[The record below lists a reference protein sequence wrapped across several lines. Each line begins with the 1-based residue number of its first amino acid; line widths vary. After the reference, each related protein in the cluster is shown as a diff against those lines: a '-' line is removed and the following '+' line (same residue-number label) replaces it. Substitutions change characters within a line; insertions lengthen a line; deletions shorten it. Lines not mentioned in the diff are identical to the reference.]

1 MPRLPSQLDTKV
13 SKLKI
18 MPLLA
23 VLVLA
28 LALSACEKR
37 QQFSTI
43 FGPRQAGQG
52 TAAPPTGVPGAPE
65 SGLGMVLP
73 PGDPALQAPGAQ
85 ADIPNPEDE
94 NFVPPVIPRMEP
106 GVPRVAILLPLSGPN
121 AAIGSALLNAAQL
134 ALFHFADRKF
144 ELLPHDTRG
153 TAEGAAEAARFAI
166 SDGASLILGPLFN
179 FEVEAVAPAARAA
192 GVKVIGFTSDKRVAR
207 DGVYVMGFR
216 PDEQVERV
224 VRYAYG
230 RGVRRFAFLGP
241 EDTYG
246 LTIRDAMQAAI
257 PQLPGAELTQVAMYD
272 PNAHDFAPVV
282 RRLAEYDSRRAQLLE
297 QKKELAAQKDDEA
310 AKAALRRLDTQQTA
324 GDVPFDALLIADG
337 GKRLEAL
344 AALLPYYD
352 IDPKRTRMLGTGLW
366 DTPGIGKEPALLGAW
381 YAAPSPA
388 ARAQFEKQYAEI
400 YGAAP
405 SRLATLAYDATA
417 LAALFEPSQGLI
429 DEATIT
435 SPQGFAGRDGV
446 FRFLPDGVAERGLSV
461 HQVNATASTEI
472 SAAPTTFA
480 PVTN

>member
-1 MPRLPSQLDTKV
+1 V
-13 SKLKI
+13 
-18 MPLLA
+18 PLLA
-23 VLVLA
+23 VLALA
-28 LALSACEKR
+28 LVLSACEKR
-37 QQFSTI
+37 GQFSTI

-52 TAAPPTGVPGAPE
+52 AAPPPTPVPTTPE
-65 SGLGMVLP
+65 AGTGMVLP
-73 PGDPALQAPGAQ
+73 PGDPALQSPDGLQTGLLPGDESAAPPA
-85 ADIPNPEDE
+85 
-94 NFVPPVIPRMEP
+94 IPRMEP
-106 GVPRVAILLPLSGPN
+106 GVPRVAILLPLTGQSAPVGM
-121 AAIGSALLNAAQL
+121 ALLNAAQL

-153 TAEGAAEAARFAI
+153 TAEGAADAAQFAI
-166 SDGASLILGPLFN
+166 ADGASLILGPLFN
-179 FEVEAVAPAARAA
+179 YEVEAVAPAARAA
-192 GVKVIGFTSDKRVAR
+192 GVKVIGFTSDRRVAR

-230 RGVRRFAFLGP
+230 RGVRRLALLGP
-241 EDTYG
+241 DNTYG
-246 LTIRDAMQAAI
+246 QAIRDALQAVVA
-257 PQLPGAELTQVAMYD
+257 QLPGAEITRIEIYD
-272 PNAHDFAPVV
+272 PEAQDFAPVV
-282 RRLAEYDSRRAQLLE
+282 RRLADYDARRASLIA
-297 QKKELAAQKDDEA
+297 QKQELAGRDDEVS
-310 AKAALRRLDTQQTA
+310 KAALKRLDMQQTA

-388 ARAQFEKQYAEI
+388 ARAAFEKQYAEI
-400 YGAAP
+400 YGGPP

-417 LAALFEPSQGLI
+417 LAALFAPAQGI
-429 DEATIT
+429 VDEAIIT

-446 FRFLPDGVAERGLSV
+446 FRFLTDGVAERGLSV
-461 HQVNATASTEI
+461 HQVNANASSEI

-480 PVTN
+480 PQMN

>member
-1 MPRLPSQLDTKV
+1 MSRPLSVL
-13 SKLKI
+13 
-18 MPLLA
+18 LLA
-23 VLVLA
+23 LVSLV
-28 LALSACEKR
+28 ALSACEKQ

-43 FGPRQAGQG
+43 FGPRQAGR
-52 TAAPPTGVPGAPE
+52 AAPPPPATPRAPE
-65 SGLGMVLP
+65 AGPGMAIP
-73 PGDPALQAPGAQ
+73 PGDPALQAPTQQQETAPVEEGYT
-85 ADIPNPEDE
+85 PPM
-94 NFVPPVIPRMEP
+94 VPRIEP
-106 GVPRVAILLPLSGPN
+106 GVPRVAILLPLSGQSAP
-121 AAIGSALLNAAQL
+121 IGAALLNAAQL

-153 TAEGAAEAARFAI
+153 TAEGAIDAAQFAI

-179 FEVEAVAPAARAA
+179 YEVEAVAPAARAV

-224 VRYAYG
+224 VRFAYG
-230 RGVRRFAFLGP
+230 RGVRRLAFLGP

-246 LTIRDAMQAAI
+246 LTIRDAMQDVVAR
-257 PQLPGAELTQVAMYD
+257 LPGATITRIELYD
-272 PNAHDFAPVV
+272 PNAADYTPVV
-282 RRLAEYDSRRAQLLE
+282 RRLADYDERRAILLA
-297 QKKELAAQKDDEA
+297 QKQELAARDDEV

-337 GKRLEAL
+337 GKRLEAI

-352 IDPKRTRMLGTGLW
+352 IDPKKTRMLGTGLW

-381 YAAPSPA
+381 YAAPSRA
-388 ARAQFEKQYAEI
+388 ARAQFEKQYTEI

-417 LAALFEPSQGLI
+417 LAALFAPTQGAL

-461 HQVNATASTEI
+461 HQVNANASTEI

-480 PVTN
+480 PQTN

>member
-1 MPRLPSQLDTKV
+1 MSKPRLL
-13 SKLKI
+13 
-18 MPLLA
+18 PLLA
-23 VLVLA
+23 VLAVTLV
-28 LALSACEKR
+28 LSACEKR

-43 FGPRQAGQG
+43 FGSRQAGPG
-52 TAAPPTGVPGAPE
+52 SAPPPLPVPTVPEAGTGMA
-65 SGLGMVLP
+65 LP
-73 PGDPALQAPGAQ
+73 PGDPALQSPDGLQTGLLPG
-85 ADIPNPEDE
+85 DE
-94 NFVPPVIPRMEP
+94 SAAPPVIPRMEP
-106 GVPRVAILLPLSGPN
+106 GVPRVAILLPLTGQSAPVGT
-121 AAIGSALLNAAQL
+121 ALLNAAQL

-153 TAEGAAEAARFAI
+153 TAEGAADAARFAI

-179 FEVEAVAPAARAA
+179 FEVEAVAPAARAG
-192 GVKVIGFTSDKRVAR
+192 GVKVIGFTSDKRVAS
-207 DGVYVMGFR
+207 DGIYVMGFR

-224 VRYAYG
+224 ARFAYG
-230 RGVRRFAFLGP
+230 RGVRRFAMLGP
-241 EDTYG
+241 DDTYG
-246 LTIRDAMQAAI
+246 QTIREALQIAVA
-257 PQLPGAELTQVAMYD
+257 QLPGAEITRIETYD
-272 PNAHDFAPVV
+272 PGASDYAPVV
-282 RRLAEYDSRRAQLLE
+282 RRLADYDARRANLLA
-297 QKKELAAQKDDEA
+297 QKQELATRDDEVS
-310 AKAALRRLDTQQTA
+310 KAALKRLETQQTA

-337 GKRLEAL
+337 GKRLEAV

-388 ARAQFEKQYAEI
+388 ARAAFEKQYAEI
-400 YGAAP
+400 YGAPP

-417 LAALFEPSQGLI
+417 LAALFAPAQGMV

-461 HQVNATASTEI
+461 HQVNANASTEI
-472 SAAPTTFA
+472 SAAPTTFT